1 MPFNKTFSAAINF
14 NIIIMTNEKTLI
26 MKKGDQKGLKDQT
39 LSTNHNLRCSYE
51 NLCLND
57 PLNGVN
63 FCSYEVY
70 QDEWYQQNTDESWF
84 EQCLNVVEG
93 CSKLWNV

>member
-26 MKKGDQKGLKDQT
+26 MKKGDQKGSKDQT
-39 LSTNHNLRCSYE
+39 LSTNHNLHYSYE

-70 QDEWYQQNTDESWF
+70 QDE
-84 EQCLNVVEG
+84 
-93 CSKLWNV
+93 

>member
-14 NIIIMTNEKTLI
+14 NIIIMTNKKTLI

-39 LSTNHNLRCSYE
+39 LSTNHNLHCSYE

-63 FCSYEVY
+63 SVPMRSTKMN
-70 QDEWYQQNTDESWF
+70 DI
-84 EQCLNVVEG
+84 
-93 CSKLWNV
+93 SKIRMKVDLSKV